1 MTINYQYPY
10 GFAPQPFPGPQQPG
24 MMPLEQSYIENILRL
39 NRGKV
44 ATIYMNFEGSQW
56 GSKIFKGEITAAGKD
71 HIIVRDSQTGI
82 TYLLLTIYLSY
93 VAFDT
98 DIDYEYPYA

>member
-10 GFAPQPFPGPQQPG
+10 NFSPFPYPQPQNNG

-39 NRGKV
+39 NRGKT

-71 HIIVRDSQTGI
+71 HIIIKDNQTGV
-82 TYLLLTIYLSY
+82 TYMLLTIYLSY

-98 DIDYEYPYA
+98 DIDYEYPFM